1 MCVYMAQYFCNCLL
15 DFLPLDTGTNHPQ
28 KEINTNHPTNISLQG
43 QKSEGKSNTT
53 LKPGERRPQVEWVRE
68 KKKKLKRQR
77 IQHKW
82 KSKVETLDQ
91 INEEKLSN
99 LPEKEFRLMTV
110 KILQRLEN
118 RMEKMQEAFL
128 IQLI

>member
-68 KKKKLKRQR
+68 KKKKAEKTENTTQMKEQGRNSWSN
-77 IQHKW
+77 KW
-82 KSKVETLDQ
+82 RET
-91 INEEKLSN
+91 K
-99 LPEKEFRLMTV
+99 
-110 KILQRLEN
+110 
-118 RMEKMQEAFL
+118 
-128 IQLI
+128 